1 MFGCLVFDGIWWHD
15 DDSIFWYEI
24 WQGAVALVSLF
35 KTFTTNHF
43 HRITGDW
50 ASEDWKRRSSETE
63 GRGWWL
69 SFLHVFLFC
78 LRLKSSRNRSKGKLF
93 PSFTMM
99 KDHIF
104 LVEELQGSVFF
115 LQNDAL
121 LMPTLHVMFQSL
133 DVTGGSG
140 NCFLVLQDGDHG
152 FRIRRHAQGTVTFK
166 CRGGL

>member
-1 MFGCLVFDGIWWHD
+1 M
-15 DDSIFWYEI
+15 
-24 WQGAVALVSLF
+24 
-35 KTFTTNHF
+35 
-43 HRITGDW
+43 
-50 ASEDWKRRSSETE
+50 
-63 GRGWWL
+63 
-69 SFLHVFLFC
+69 FLFC

-93 PSFTMM
+93 PSCTMM

-121 LMPTLHVMFQSL
+121 LMPILHVMFQSLETRFAFASIAIL